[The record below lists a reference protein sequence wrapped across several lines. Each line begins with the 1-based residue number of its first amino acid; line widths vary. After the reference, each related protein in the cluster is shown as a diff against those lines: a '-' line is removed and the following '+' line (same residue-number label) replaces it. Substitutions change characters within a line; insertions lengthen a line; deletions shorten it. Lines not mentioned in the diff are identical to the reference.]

1 MTFKALRLFAYFSL
15 VAVAALPLYSQPKSA
30 VAQSSPTPPNSPVQI
45 VMKNVMNHFN
55 DQVAV
60 HIVQL
65 QGTLTPVKSG
75 GSIVLDDLNSFTVNL
90 TSAEITI
97 ACDSLANLLN
107 QNVFS
112 SSSAP
117 IKDITIASKNNQL
130 NITGKLRRKAD
141 VPFEAVGT
149 LSLDPDGR
157 IRLHADHLKA
167 AHLPL
172 KGLMDLLGLD
182 LAEMINTK
190 KIPSISAE
198 KDDLLIDPEAV
209 LPPPH
214 IHGKLASIRIQGNE
228 VVEVFGASG
237 TPTFAAKQSGNFIA
251 YRGGMFHLANYSVE
265 NTDVILIDMDPRDP
279 FDISIVHYKEQL
291 AAGYIKTTQDLGLRV
306 YARDY
311 NKLHGTGRNGA
322 EKN

>member
-1 MTFKALRLFAYFSL
+1 MTCQALRGFAYFSS
-15 VAVAALPLYSQPKSA
+15 AAIAALPLCSQSKSA
-30 VAQSSPTPPNSPVQI
+30 AAQSSPTPPNSPVQI

-65 QGTLTPVKSG
+65 QGSLTPVKSG

-90 TSAEITI
+90 TSAEIAI

-117 IKDITIASKNNQL
+117 IKDIMIASKNNQL
-130 NITGKLRRKAD
+130 NITGKLRRKGD
-141 VPFEAVGT
+141 LPFEAVGT

-167 AHLPL
+167 AHFPL

-182 LAEMINTK
+182 VAEMINTK

-214 IHGKLASIRIQGNE
+214 IHGKLASIRIQGDE
-228 VVEVFGASG
+228 VVEVFGAPASSSF
-237 TPTFAAKQSGNFIA
+237 TAKQSGNFIA
-251 YRGGMFHLANYSVE
+251 YRGGALHLANYSVE
-265 NTDVILIDMDPRDP
+265 NTDVILIDLDPSDP
-279 FDISIVHYKEQL
+279 LDFSIAHYKEQL
-291 AAGYIKTTQDLGLRV
+291 AAGYIKTTPEFGLRI

-311 NKLHGTGRNGA
+311 NKLHAAGRNGA